1 MKLYI
6 DMIRDENGQWH
17 AVLKGRNGRKRFV
30 TEQYK
35 SKKSVQDA
43 VNWLAG
49 MLNGEVHPVVRTID
63 NYKK

>member
-1 MKLYI
+1 V
-6 DMIRDENGQWH
+6 